1 MTLGLRALKEDLEK
15 QDLHSMVTKTVDTTT
30 SRATATVSSTL
41 RQLEISEI
49 THIFLFLG
57 KARRRRRKKEKKDEK
72 R

>member
-49 THIFLFLG
+49 THIFFLG